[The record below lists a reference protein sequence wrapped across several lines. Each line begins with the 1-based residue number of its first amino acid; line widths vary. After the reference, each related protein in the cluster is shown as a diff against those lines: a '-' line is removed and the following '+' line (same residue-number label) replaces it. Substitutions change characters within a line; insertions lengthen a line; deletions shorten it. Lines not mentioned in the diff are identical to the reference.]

1 MNIPAEFD
9 EIRPYAPEELPQ
21 VFEELIADPMFK
33 AVVGQVMPG
42 IPFDMIAAQMLQCK
56 TNLDFQKVFFYKLL
70 KELVQKCA
78 KGLVFDCSAIKDK
91 SINYTFISNHRD
103 IVLDSAFLCVVL
115 IENDMNTVEIAIG
128 DNLLIY
134 PWIKKIVRINKSFIV
149 KRGLGL
155 REQLKSSMLMSRP
168 AARTC

>member
-42 IPFDMIAAQMLQCK
+42 IPFDMLAAQMRQCK
-56 TNLDFQKVFFYKLL
+56 TNLDFQKAFFYKLL

-78 KGLVFDCSAIKDK
+78 KGLEFDCSAIKDK
-91 SINYTFISNHRD
+91 SINSAMTVNTSVFGRLRDLISSNSSLMHAA
-103 IVLDSAFLCVVL
+103 VWKWMCPL
-115 IENDMNTVEIAIG
+115 
-128 DNLLIY
+128 Y
-134 PWIKKIVRINKSFIV
+134 P
-149 KRGLGL
+149 
-155 REQLKSSMLMSRP
+155 
-168 AARTC
+168 